1 MGWLLN
7 ALANI
12 ALEIIADLMTWTVNL
27 VTGLNLDIGMDS
39 TATGTNVPSL
49 GTYIMPTVPK
59 TNLFDKLLPQASAFT
74 TLFMVLAAVIIA
86 FLFSMK
92 LMLAFGGP
100 FVKSEKAGTIYI
112 RTALAVAGTA
122 YSYSIFL
129 FFETLFNGVYQKFM
143 NKYTT
148 MTSGAGSFALDL
160 DNAGAVGTKE
170 DAFNMMSEKL
180 IKGYETG
187 AGLGL
192 SLLVIALFTVLLV
205 SFFRLVLEIYERY
218 VMLGVLFYT
227 SPLAFSTIVSRDMNV
242 FSSWVQMVISE
253 FVVMCSNLFFT
264 GVFISSWTHL
274 LVEGKRNDF
283 LFKTPQEF
291 ITTMFIMI
299 SWLLIGQQF
308 DQHLKS
314 LGLST
319 AQTGRGLGGAL
330 AAGFGTAATAARM
343 GIRGAEKAAKG
354 GKDLLD
360 GQTSFQR
367 AWRDGTGVPGAI
379 KNHLDNEAQLAK
391 GYSDPDN
398 AKDLMNKINDPDF
411 QGTAAFKDLTSNDLT
426 DAVKAAGGKDM
437 DNYLRENYGAGSD
450 AINPDSTSYEAF
462 QNDDGSYGGR
472 ISGSLANGEQFS
484 FDVGS
489 AEDNQYVAAPIGDS
503 FSVPQTMD
511 DAYNSS
517 QQYASRL
524 TAESGS
530 ENVRWDMARPE
541 QGSAGS
547 GESFTPAGGSGPSG
561 SSERYAPTGGE
572 GSSDPGKRFTPAE
585 GGGPS
590 GSGKSFNGSSNGNLD
605 PRYLKKFTRD
615 TSGADGKGG
624 AWTQDTGKGATRI
637 NPMYEKQLNKP
648 FLDNAARPRTVTA
661 HAGAGGSAQSLIN
674 NTSINQTNQNIRTNG
689 RTNNPV
695 TTPRNIIADRNNLGP
710 DSEDDDR

>member
-7 ALANI
+7 ALANL
-12 ALEIIADLMTWTVNL
+12 ALEIIADLMTWTVSL
-27 VTGLNLDIGMDS
+27 VSGLNLDIGMDS
-39 TATGTNVPSL
+39 NARGTTVLPL

-59 TNLFDKLLPQASAFT
+59 SNLFDNLLPQASSFT

-100 FVKSEKAGTIYI
+100 FTKSEKAGTIYI

-129 FFETLFNGVYQKFM
+129 FFESMFNGVYQRFM
-143 NKYTT
+143 NKYTDI
-148 MTSGAGSFALDL
+148 TSGAGSFALDL
-160 DNAGAVGTKE
+160 SNAGAAGSKE

-180 IKGYETG
+180 IKDYETG

-227 SPLAFSTIVSRDMNV
+227 SPLAFSTIVSREMNV

-264 GVFISSWTHL
+264 GVFISSWTNL
-274 LVEGKRNDF
+274 LTEGKSREF
-283 LFKTPQEF
+283 LFESPQEF

-308 DQHLKS
+308 DQHLKT

-330 AAGFGTAATAARM
+330 AAGFGTAAAAARM
-343 GIRGAEKAAKG
+343 GLGAMNGVRKAGEKAFN
-354 GKDLLD
+354 
-360 GQTSFQR
+360 GQTGYQK
-367 AWRDGTGVPGAI
+367 AWRDGTGVPGAF
-379 KNHLDNEAQLAK
+379 KNYLDNQSQLAK

-398 AKDLMNKINDPDF
+398 AKDLMNKINDRDF
-411 QGTAAFKDLTSNDLT
+411 QDTDAFKDLTSNDLT

-462 QNDDGSYGGR
+462 RNDDGSYGGR
-472 ISGSLANGEQFS
+472 ISGTLENGEQFS

-489 AEDNQYVAAPIGDS
+489 ADDNQYVAAPIGES
-503 FSVPQTMD
+503 FSVPQTQA

-517 QQYASRL
+517 QQYANSL
-524 TAESGS
+524 TAGSGS
-530 ENVRWDMARPE
+530 DNVRWEAPRP
-541 QGSAGS
+541 ADNNN
-547 GESFTPAGGSGPSG
+547 GESA
-561 SSERYAPTGGE
+561 
-572 GSSDPGKRFTPAE
+572 
-585 GGGPS
+585 
-590 GSGKSFNGSSNGNLD
+590 GSGKSFGD
-605 PRYLKKFTRD
+605 ARYVAKFTREP
-615 TSGADGKGG
+615 SGADGKNA
-624 AWTQDTGKGATRI
+624 AWKQGTERSDMRV

-648 FLDNAARPRTVTA
+648 FMDNAVNQRTIIAR
-661 HAGAGGSAQSLIN
+661 AGAGGSAQSLIN
-674 NTSINQTNQNIRTNG
+674 NTSINQTNQNIKANG
-689 RTNNPV
+689 HSNNPG
-695 TTPRNIIADRNNLGP
+695 TTPRNILADRNNFGS
-710 DSEDDDR
+710 DSDDDNR